1 MRFSTRAQILGVFLN
16 PVAERGAH
24 VERLGDHRGH
34 YRINKTVTCLAKYA
48 KPEPSSSRAR
58 GSKWKFRFRPNE
70 MNILSDDLGR
80 ASLFGRAFVGLIC
93 VPDSICLL
101 KSDEWRMLLEPMR
114 GKSAVDIRVN
124 RPNGCQM
131 EVGVPGGATL
141 DRKVPQSR
149 FPELLFERGLP
160 AYRHQ

>member
-1 MRFSTRAQILGVFLN
+1 MRFSNRDQIFGSFLN
-16 PVAERGAH
+16 PVAEHGAH

-48 KPEPSSSRAR
+48 KPEPSSSRDH

-70 MNILSDDLGR
+70 MNILSGDLGR

-101 KSDEWRMLLEPMR
+101 KSDECQTLLRPMK
-114 GKSAVDIRVN
+114 KSAAVDVRVT
-124 RPNGCQM
+124 RPRDCQM
-131 EVGVPGGATL
+131 TVGVPGGPEL
-141 DRKVPQSR
+141 DGKVPQSR